1 LESSKRRKDELAAR
15 KAQLLGN
22 LTEQMKSI
30 MTKLSDE
37 TMPEAKREAMRTLL
51 LQTKDQ
57 MDKLGGLGTGYGDDP
72 YLRPSKGKGTFKG
85 KGKGTEGD
93 DSYTPLKGKGK
104 GEDDDSYPSL
114 KGKGKGEDD
123 DSYPPVKEKGAGVE
137 DNDADPSLKEKEE
150 KEKEKGIEDNDADP
164 LPKDKEKGVEDI
176 DSDPPPVVPSPT
188 VPPAVP
194 PPMPAESA
202 PPPTPSESVPP
213 PVPSESVPPAMSSE
227 LSGDTQRLEGE
238 TENDLK
244 HTSE

>member
-1 LESSKRRKDELAAR
+1 
-15 KAQLLGN
+15 
-22 LTEQMKSI
+22 
-30 MTKLSDE
+30 
-37 TMPEAKREAMRTLL
+37 MPEAKREAMRTLL

-93 DSYTPLKGKGK
+93 DSYTP
-104 GEDDDSYPSL
+104 L

-194 PPMPAESA
+194 PP
-202 PPPTPSESVPP
+202 
-213 PVPSESVPPAMSSE
+213 VPSESVPPAMSSE